1 MNNAVKISAIIIAVV
16 VLFIS
21 VGFLYDNLSEDYGTD
36 KLYNPQENI
45 NDGKIEEEPEQESDD
60 SCNSVSHSATQAQ
73 TEQESEYAA
82 PDFTVIDENGND
94 VKLSD
99 FKGKPVVIN
108 FWTTWCG
115 YCVMEMPDFDEAAK
129 KHTDVQF
136 LMINVTDNQGETV
149 EYATEFI
156 EEQGFEF
163 ELFFDVY
170 QDASLTYGVNSYPRT
185 YFINADGELVTYAAG
200 MLDAESLEKGIELIS

>member
-1 MNNAVKISAIIIAVV
+1 MNNAVKISAVIIAVV
-16 VLFIS
+16 VLFIGVS
-21 VGFLYDNLSEDYGTD
+21 FLYNNLSEDYGTD

-45 NDGKIEEEPEQESDD
+45 NDKNNEQEHQEQSAPHSTGPQSD
-60 SCNSVSHSATQAQ
+60 TQAG

-200 MLDAESLEKGIELIS
+200 MIDAESLERGIELIS